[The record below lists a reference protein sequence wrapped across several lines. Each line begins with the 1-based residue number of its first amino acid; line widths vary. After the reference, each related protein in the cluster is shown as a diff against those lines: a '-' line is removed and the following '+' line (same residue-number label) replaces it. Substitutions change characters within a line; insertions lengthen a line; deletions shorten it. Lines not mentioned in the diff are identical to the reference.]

1 MVTKAQ
7 VATGF
12 TRTAPAAQNAAMD
25 ASTGTLL
32 TAAAGLGTAT
42 WAVMRAGRRQRR
54 FRGWACWGAAL
65 ATGALGLVLSV
76 LAAAPGRAWLALPS
90 QIVMLAWPMLLL
102 TGTRRFHARL
112 GLPGTI
118 RGDAIVFAGAVASTV
133 LAAALP
139 GVEPAARLL
148 PGVAALLLSLYV
160 AAVLASGRT
169 GEDIGALRLMAAAV
183 ALTVLLPAAVWAA
196 AGAGDA
202 PGLGL
207 RATSAG
213 IALAVV
219 AFATLSLMTERT
231 ERELRESRRRLQV
244 LAYTDALT
252 GIPNRRHFEDLAARL
267 LHAGHAPVLLL
278 FDIDHFKLINDRLGH
293 SAGDRALQLVGD
305 GLRDV
310 LRAHDI
316 AGRLGGDEFALLLC
330 DASLTQAVKIADRIV
345 QRLHAAAPA
354 QRLPRIGLSFGL
366 VQTRSGETLDEAL
379 RRADQALYEAKRQGR
394 SCAVAAHGE
403 EAEPVFSESQRLG
416 LTAM

>member
-1 MVTKAQ
+1 
-7 VATGF
+7 
-12 TRTAPAAQNAAMD
+12 MD
-25 ASTGTLL
+25 GSTGTLL
-32 TAAAGLGTAT
+32 TASASLGAAT
-42 WAVMRAGRRQRR
+42 WAVVRAGRRQRR
-54 FRGWACWGAAL
+54 FRGWPFWAGAL
-65 ATGALGLVLSV
+65 AAGAVGLVLSM
-76 LAAAPGRAWLALPS
+76 LAEQRGWHWLTMPT
-90 QIVMLAWPMLLL
+90 QILMLAWPMLLL
-102 TGTRRFHARL
+102 AGTRQFHGRL
-112 GLPGTI
+112 GLPGTA
-118 RGDAIVFAGAVASTV
+118 RGDVVVLVGAAASSG

-139 GVEPAARLL
+139 GIEPAAQLL
-148 PGVAALLLSLYV
+148 PGVAALLLHLYV

-169 GEDIGALRLMAAAV
+169 GEDVVALRLLAAAT
-183 ALTVLLPAAVWAA
+183 AMAVLVPAAAWAA
-196 AGAGDA
+196 SGAIVGDA

-219 AFATLSLMTERT
+219 AFSTLSLMSERT

-252 GIPNRRHFEDLAARL
+252 GIPNRRHFEDLAGRI
-267 LHAGHAPVLLL
+267 LHAGQTPVLLL

-293 SAGDRALQLVGD
+293 SAGDRALQLVGA

-310 LRAHDI
+310 LRAHDV

-330 DASLTQAVKIADRIV
+330 DTSLGQAMRVADRIV

-366 VQTRSGETLDEAL
+366 VQTRAAETLDESL

-403 EAEPVFSESQRLG
+403 EARPVFSESQRLG